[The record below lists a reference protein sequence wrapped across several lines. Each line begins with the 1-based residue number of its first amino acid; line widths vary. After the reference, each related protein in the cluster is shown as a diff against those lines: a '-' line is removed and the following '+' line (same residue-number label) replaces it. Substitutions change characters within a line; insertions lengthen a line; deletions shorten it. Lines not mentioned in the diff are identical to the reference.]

1 MKAQVKK
8 NGLFDF
14 YKNAIAETNPTMAN
28 KFLEIFLPYMPML
41 ICIAHNTETE
51 FIVAKISGEFVP
63 VRNRYVHRTLEPR
76 TTTWERG

>member
-51 FIVAKISGEFVP
+51 EITRVTIRIILVT
-63 VRNRYVHRTLEPR
+63 VRNSATRNTA
-76 TTTWERG
+76 